1 MTVMQNQSDQN
12 TRRIL
17 PDTRPLR
24 IDKEMLKRESS
35 SGAQKPKK
43 RPRGCCGC
51 SVWLLVLLLA
61 AYLLAPF
68 ASRFLLLGIDRAPAG
83 SMAGRS
89 DTMIVF
95 SVNPLA
101 AVRALSIPR
110 DLWVPIPDY
119 GENRINA
126 AHFFAEAEQP
136 GRGPAS
142 ALRTVNSNF
151 GFSLKYYLRFNLENF
166 PAVVDALGGMIL
178 TLSQPMSGYP
188 PGAYQLD
195 GTQALAFVR
204 SRSDGDDFFRMAQ
217 GQVFIRAFIR
227 RLLDPSVW
235 PRLPQFLA
243 ALPGA
248 LDTNIPLW
256 LWPRLG
262 LALARA
268 ALTGFESLA
277 LDRSMVTP
285 TVTEQGAQVLLPNWA
300 LINAFLSENFR

>member
-1 MTVMQNQSDQN
+1 MRNPIDQN

-17 PDTRPLR
+17 PDTRPIQVR
-24 IDKEMLKRESS
+24 HRAEQPVPAEPVKIKKKRS
-35 SGAQKPKK
+35 SG
-43 RPRGCCGC
+43 CGC
-51 SVWLLVLLLA
+51 SLLLLA
-61 AYLLAPF
+61 LLFAALLLAPF
-68 ASRFLLLGIDRAPAG
+68 ATHFLLLGIDRAPTG

-95 SVNPLA
+95 SINPLG

-110 DLWVPIPDY
+110 DLWVPIPDF

-142 ALRTVNSNF
+142 ALNTLNSNF
-151 GFSLKYYLRFNLENF
+151 GFRLKYYLRFNLENF
-166 PAVVDALGGMIL
+166 PAVVDALGGM
-178 TLSQPMSGYP
+178 TLSLSQTMSGYP
-188 PGAYQLD
+188 PGDYPLD

-217 GQVFIRAFIR
+217 GQVFIQAFIR
-227 RLLDPSVW
+227 RLLDPAVW

-243 ALPGA
+243 ALPKA
-248 LDTNIPLW
+248 VDTNIPW

-262 LALARA
+262 LTLARA
-268 ALTGFESLA
+268 AWPAFDSWLSIAAWRYQPSGQ
-277 LDRSMVTP
+277 M
-285 TVTEQGAQVLLPNWA
+285 AQILLPDWA
-300 LINAFLSENFR
+300 LINYLGKKFR